1 MKRIF
6 MMGLVFA
13 GTLAACTYGREAGYS
28 ARVHY
33 AQIRDTVTPMMVY
46 AKVGDEIRWQNLR
59 KESVK
64 IGLLGNPKLDTVACQ
79 KGFSWMGATQDLV
92 TVKPSEYVSLCFSE
106 PATIRFSVWMDVEDL
121 TRDMSPTG
129 TIRVSKEPG

>member
-1 MKRIF
+1 MTRIF
-6 MMGLVFA
+6 MIGLVFA
-13 GTLAACTYGREAGYS
+13 VILAACTSGREAGYS
-28 ARVHY
+28 ASVHY
-33 AQIRDTVTPMMVY
+33 VQIRDTGTPMMVY

-64 IGLLGNPKLDTVACQ
+64 IGLLGNPNLDTVACH
-79 KGFSWMGATQDLV
+79 KWFSWMGAIQDLV

-129 TIRVSKEPG
+129 TIRVSKDAG